1 MQAVAARVGCILSI
15 AALLYTEL
23 SLQLEV
29 RWYCHH
35 QHDVALRWFLYTC
48 QYSGKMKCDG
58 SQLGQCPAD
67 LRVSHCGYM
76 IMRWDESFL
85 GHVSIEVL
93 ACTDSYAILCIFRQ
107 AGVTKFKLVTG

>member
-48 QYSGKMKCDG
+48 QYSGKMKFDG
-58 SQLGQCPAD
+58 SQLWQRPAD
-67 LRVSHCGYM
+67 LRVSQCGYM
-76 IMRWDESFL
+76 IMRWDVSFL
-85 GHVSIEVL
+85 GHASIEVV
-93 ACTDSYAILCIFRQ
+93 ACTDSYEILCIFRP
-107 AGVTKFKLVTG
+107 AGAAKFKQGTG